1 MIKESK
7 KLNGNEFFH
16 ALVSGI
22 TNIISRHEHLNKINV
37 FPVPDGD
44 TGTNLLFTLRPIMQ
58 IDDTDIDPHFGKTL
72 SLIANK
78 SIDSA
83 RGNSGTIMA
92 QYFIGMLENA
102 EEFEYLDTDN
112 ISKIFLDGFDAASS
126 AMSDPKEGTI
136 ITVMRDVS
144 NALTSKD
151 FKEKNMLNIFND
163 IYSVAKKSL
172 ENTPEL
178 MPLLKDAGVVDAG
191 AEGYVNLIEG
201 MLYYIENEEIM
212 NQTII
217 ANMKVQESTPINN
230 SNEEYE
236 NSEFQFC
243 TECIIENDD
252 MRRRDIKEKLSTLGD
267 SFILAGNKSKV
278 KIHIHTNNPSK
289 VFSICESFGKLKNQ
303 KADDMHA
310 QIQSSHQDVS
320 KIAIVTDSACDI
332 ASDSHNTNIHVVPV
346 RYSFGDKDYIDKISQ
361 TSEEFYNELRTN
373 PVHPKTSQPPAGD
386 FINKYE
392 YLSTHFDSIIS
403 IHLPE
408 KLSGTLAS
416 CKNAIKRMGD
426 LKITTIDSLS
436 ASTGLGL
443 IVNSASELSKKIQNH
458 DELVNQI
465 ESLIKN
471 TKIYLGIKNIDY
483 AIKGGRVPKFKGMIA
498 KALNMKPILSTDSE
512 GKLKSESALF
522 GAKNFHTR
530 LAAFVIS
537 KIDDS
542 AHYKFSISHSNAED
556 EGHEIVEFIEDNF
569 KNTVSIDLVE
579 MGSAL
584 GVHAGPG
591 SFGIGVQK
599 IIDE

>member
-1 MIKESK
+1 MIKESTN
-7 KLNGNEFFH
+7 LNGTDFYN

-44 TGTNLLFTLRPIMQ
+44 TGTNLLFTLRPIIQ
-58 IDDTDIDPHFGKTL
+58 IDSDDISSHFGEML
-72 SLIANK
+72 SLIANTA
-78 SIDSA
+78 IDSA

-102 EEFEYLDTDN
+102 EQLDNLTN
-112 ISKIFLDGFDAASS
+112 ENMSKIFEDGFNAASS

-144 NALTSKD
+144 NALSSKNYT
-151 FKEKNMLNIFND
+151 EENILNIFKD
-163 IYSVAKKSL
+163 MHSVAKKSL
-172 ENTPEL
+172 ANTPEL
-178 MPLLKDAGVVDAG
+178 MQLLKDSGVVDAG

-201 MLYYIENEEIM
+201 MLHYIEHEKIM
-212 NQTII
+212 NENVV
-217 ANMKVQESTPINN
+217 ADMKVEESTAIENM
-230 SNEEYE
+230 EEYQ

-243 TECIIENDD
+243 TECIIENSDIS
-252 MRRRDIKEKLSTLGD
+252 RRDVKEKLSELGD
-267 SFILAGNKSKV
+267 SFILAGNKTKV

-289 VFSICESFGKLKNQ
+289 VFSICESFGKVKNQ

-310 QIQSSHQDVS
+310 QITSSHQKKS
-320 KIAIVTDSACDI
+320 KIAIVTDSGCDI

-361 TSEEFYNELRTN
+361 TSEEFYQELKTN
-373 PVHPKTSQPPAGD
+373 PIHPKTSQPPAGD
-386 FINKYE
+386 FINKFE
-392 YLSTHFDSIIS
+392 YLSTHFESVIS
-403 IHLPE
+403 IHIPE

-416 CKNAIKRMGD
+416 CKNAIKRVD
-426 LKITTIDSLS
+426 NLKVTTIDSLS

-443 IVNSASELSKKIQNH
+443 IVNAASELSETIQDH
-458 DELVNQI
+458 DELVEKIQ
-465 ESLIKN
+465 SLIEN
-471 TKIYLGIKNIDY
+471 TTIYLGVKNLDY
-483 AIKGGRVPKFKGMIA
+483 AIKGGRVPKFKGLIS
-498 KALNMKPILSTDSE
+498 KALNMRPILSTDEE
-512 GKLKSESALF
+512 GKLKAESVLF
-522 GAKNFHTR
+522 GLKNFHTR
-530 LAAFVIS
+530 LAAVILS
-537 KIDDS
+537 KIDSD
-542 AHYKFSISHSNAED
+542 AHYKFSVAHSNAES

-569 KNTVSIDLVE
+569 KNTVSIDLVD

-599 IIDE
+599 ITNE